1 MNEQKIHMLSAYKD
15 THVHIYIKK
24 MVKEKKQ
31 MGSLNYKVSTIQ
43 EGQNMRPDFLWPSCE
58 AEISLV

>member
-1 MNEQKIHMLSAYKD
+1 MLSAYKD
-15 THVHIYIKK
+15 IHVHIYIN
-24 MVKEKKQ
+24 KENGKRKEE
-31 MGSLNYKVSTIQ
+31 MGKLNYKVSSIQ